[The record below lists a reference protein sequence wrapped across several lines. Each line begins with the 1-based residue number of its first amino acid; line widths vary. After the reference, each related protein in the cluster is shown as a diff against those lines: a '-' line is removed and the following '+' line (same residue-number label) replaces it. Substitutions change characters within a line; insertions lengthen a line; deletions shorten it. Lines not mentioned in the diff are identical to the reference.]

1 MNKSAPSALQQATTS
16 TRLYPAVLRPPQP
29 LWNGQHY
36 AGSQLVALDK
46 SAAEAV
52 PGVVEVVVK
61 KQFIAVIAA
70 QLHAAQH
77 ARRLLNAQWQAPKT
91 SHKQAA
97 ALTDANFSRVYH
109 WPEHTESQAAQAQ
122 ASFNGHQLSIYANTA
137 FSQAL
142 VQQIA
147 AFSQLPLND
156 ILIKPWPSS
165 ENKPAE
171 AYDAAM
177 DAAILAIHKRQTI
190 VVVDDQPLIPTN
202 NQLQFSAQLGAGNS
216 QALIQACQIHSNQF
230 NGVRPALATLLNEG
244 GGQFSPT
251 ISSQTAYYPK
261 PTTFIAPQGLVALSQ
276 NPQASPLAAQVF
288 ASESF
293 FDEACRERGLDPIQ
307 ARLDAMAAGPGSQLL
322 SAVAKK
328 ANWQSQPVASA
339 RKATHTYSGRGVAY
353 THLVDHQQEPPQ
365 QLWSAWVVDIAVQPD
380 TGAIDITGLTVGYH
394 SDNLHPPTPATTSL
408 ENTVRQAA
416 SRRLDDKT
424 SDRWGSAAANSTQAA
439 TGTVRPSEVQ
449 IVTSATDI
457 DHHLAWNDSAS
468 LPAAAAIANA
478 IHDATGVRLRQPP
491 FEGEALRRQLGRQ
504 KKRRQRGWLAGLGA
518 IAATAGGIVL
528 SAMPWRPAIAPA
540 AFIDTSIYSEEALN
554 RGRLVAIAGDCMV
567 CHTADSGPTNAG
579 GLGLETP
586 FGTIY
591 STNITPDKETGIGS
605 WTYAAFERAMRE
617 GIHQDGRHLYP
628 AFPYTAFAKISD
640 ADMQELYAWL
650 MTQEPVKAQAPKND
664 LRFPYSVRPLLAGW
678 NALFHRNTRFEPDP
692 EQSTLWNR
700 GAYLVNGMGHCAAC
714 HSPRNALGAEKNNGL
729 NFLGGGFAE
738 GWEAPPLN
746 ELSKAPLPWTESDL
760 YTYLRTGFSS
770 LHGVAAGPMAPVVKG
785 LSQLPDSDVRAMAHY
800 LASFAPDSTVR
811 NLALEAAQLED
822 RSRNDESTQVLPGE
836 SLFDG
841 ACVMCHD
848 ARGGPPLFGARP
860 SLALNTNLH
869 SDLPDNVIQVLLH
882 GIEQPA
888 LDNLGTMPA
897 FGDSFND
904 QQLATLLRY
913 MRSRFAPDKAPWQN
927 IEEKIRQYRSSA
939 TNQ

>member
-1 MNKSAPSALQQATTS
+1 
-16 TRLYPAVLRPPQP
+16 
-29 LWNGQHY
+29 
-36 AGSQLVALDK
+36 
-46 SAAEAV
+46 
-52 PGVVEVVVK
+52 
-61 KQFIAVIAA
+61 
-70 QLHAAQH
+70 
-77 ARRLLNAQWQAPKT
+77 
-91 SHKQAA
+91 
-97 ALTDANFSRVYH
+97 
-109 WPEHTESQAAQAQ
+109 
-122 ASFNGHQLSIYANTA
+122 
-137 FSQAL
+137 
-142 VQQIA
+142 
-147 AFSQLPLND
+147 
-156 ILIKPWPSS
+156 
-165 ENKPAE
+165 
-171 AYDAAM
+171 
-177 DAAILAIHKRQTI
+177 
-190 VVVDDQPLIPTN
+190 
-202 NQLQFSAQLGAGNS
+202 
-216 QALIQACQIHSNQF
+216 
-230 NGVRPALATLLNEG
+230 
-244 GGQFSPT
+244 
-251 ISSQTAYYPK
+251 
-261 PTTFIAPQGLVALSQ
+261 
-276 NPQASPLAAQVF
+276 
-288 ASESF
+288 
-293 FDEACRERGLDPIQ
+293 
-307 ARLDAMAAGPGSQLL
+307 
-322 SAVAKK
+322 
-328 ANWQSQPVASA
+328 
-339 RKATHTYSGRGVAY
+339 
-353 THLVDHQQEPPQ
+353 
-365 QLWSAWVVDIAVQPD
+365 
-380 TGAIDITGLTVGYH
+380 TGLTVGYH
-394 SDNLHPPTPATTSL
+394 SENLHQPTPATTSL

-416 SRRLDDKT
+416 SRWLDDKT
-424 SDRWGSAAANSTQAA
+424 ADRWGSADANSTQAA
-439 TGTVRPSEVQ
+439 NSTVRPSEVQ
-449 IVTSATDI
+449 IVNSATDV

-504 KKRRQRGWLAGLGA
+504 QKRRKRGWLAGLGA
-518 IAATAGGIVL
+518 LAATAGGIIL

-640 ADMQELYAWL
+640 ADMQALYAWL

-800 LASFAPDSTVR
+800 LASFAPDSTGR

-904 QQLATLLRY
+904 EQLATLLRY
-913 MRSRFAPDKAPWQN
+913 MRTRFAPDKAPWQN

-939 TNQ
+939 ANQQ